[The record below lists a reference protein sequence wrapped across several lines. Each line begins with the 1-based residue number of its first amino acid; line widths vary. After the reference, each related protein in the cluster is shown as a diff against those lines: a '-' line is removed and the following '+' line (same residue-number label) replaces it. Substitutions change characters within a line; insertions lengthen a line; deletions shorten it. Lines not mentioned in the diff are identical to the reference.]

1 MELTLITQDHKE
13 LPVDYDT
20 IVQYSSTIKN
30 VFEDTEDERIPIQR
44 VNKATLDLVLEYI
57 NICEQNKNQ
66 SEEKKEQELQNWSD
80 SFGAQQ
86 LYDMVM
92 AANFLVIDSLL
103 DHICDVIAEK
113 YVRGRPIEDIRAT
126 FGIVNDFTPEEE
138 EEIQRQNYEWF
149 E

>member
-126 FGIVNDFTPEEE
+126 FGIVNDLTPEEE
-138 EEIQRQNYEWF
+138 EEIQRANYEWS

>member
-1 MELTLITQDHKE
+1 MKT
-13 LPVDYDT
+13 DT
-20 IVQYSSTIKN
+20 IITYSSTIKN
-30 VFEDTEDERIPIQR
+30 VFEDTEDEKIPVRR
-44 VNKATLDLVLEYI
+44 VNKATLELVLEYV
-57 NICEQNKNQ
+57 NLCEQNKN
-66 SEEKKEQELQNWSD
+66 SSDEKKEEELQKWSD
-80 SFGAQQ
+80 TFDAQQ

-113 YVRGRPIEDIRAT
+113 YVRGQPIEQIRAT